1 MLDVKQIRED
11 FPILNT
17 RQHGCPLI
25 YLDNAATMQMPQPVL
40 EQLVSHYHSQNGN
53 VHRGVH
59 SLSQKSTS
67 ATERARERIAAYIG
81 AKAEEIIF
89 TAGTTDSLN
98 MLSQM
103 LEPTIRPGQQIIVSA
118 MEHHSNLIP
127 WQELCQ
133 RTGAVLT
140 ILHMD
145 RNCDLDLTQLGQLL
159 ERDTALVAVTW
170 VSNVLGTV
178 NPVGEITMMSHA
190 AGAMTVLDGAQT
202 MKLPEIDVTAVDCDF
217 LAFSGHK
224 LGALT
229 GIGVLYGKNNILSQ
243 LPPVRFGGGMIRES
257 QYSASSY
264 GGVPQR
270 FEAGTPNYVGAIS
283 LGCAMEYLQSVGRIE
298 LAQQEQILTVL
309 LRKELATIPEVTVI
323 GTPNRRCG
331 VVSFV
336 VPGIHPF
343 DLGAMLDSQGIAV
356 RTGHLC
362 AQPLVNQLGYDSV
375 IRVSPAFYNTE
386 QECLELISA
395 LKRTIPLLK
404 GEWT

>member
-67 ATERARERIAAYIG
+67 AMERARERIAAYIG

-103 LEPTIRPGQQIIVSA
+103 LEPTIRTGQQIIVSA

-190 AGAMTVLDGAQT
+190 AGAMTVLDGAQA

-257 QYSASSY
+257 QYAASSY

-309 LRKELATIPEVTVI
+309 LRKELDTIPEVTVI

>member
-103 LEPTIRPGQQIIVSA
+103 LEPTIRPGQQSIVSA

-145 RNCDLDLTQLGQLL
+145 WNCDLDLTQLGQLL

-190 AGAMTVLDGAQT
+190 AGAMTVLDGAQA

>member
-190 AGAMTVLDGAQT
+190 AGAMTVLDGAQA
-202 MKLPEIDVTAVDCDF
+202 MKLPEIDVTAVGCDF

-309 LRKELATIPEVTVI
+309 LRKELDTIPEVTVI

-386 QECLELISA
+386 QEILGFISA

>member
-59 SLSQKSTS
+59 SLSQKSTT
-67 ATERARERIAAYIG
+67 AMERAREQIAAYTG
-81 AKAEEIIF
+81 AKADEIIF

-103 LEPTIRPGQQIIVSA
+103 LEPTIRSGQQIIVSA

-190 AGAMTVLDGAQT
+190 AGAMTVIDGAQA
-202 MKLPEIDVTAVDCDF
+202 MKLPEIDVAAVDCDF

-257 QYSASSY
+257 QYAASSY

-298 LAQQEQILTVL
+298 LAQREWSLTDL
-309 LRKELATIPEVTVI
+309 LRKELAAIPEVTVI
-323 GTPNRRCG
+323 GTPNRHCG
-331 VVSFV
+331 VMSFV

>member
-103 LEPTIRPGQQIIVSA
+103 LEPTIRPGQQIIASA

-127 WQELCQ
+127 WQNLCQ

-145 RNCDLDLTQLGQLL
+145 RNCDLDLTQLGHLL

-190 AGAMTVLDGAQT
+190 SGAMTVLDGAQA

-309 LRKELATIPEVTVI
+309 LRKELATMPEVTVI

>member
-67 ATERARERIAAYIG
+67 ATERARERIASYIG

-190 AGAMTVLDGAQT
+190 AGAMTVLDGAQA

-229 GIGVLYGKNNILSQ
+229 GLGVLYGKNNILSQ

-257 QYSASSY
+257 QYAASSY

-270 FEAGTPNYVGAIS
+270 FEVGTPNFVGAIS

-298 LAQQEQILTVL
+298 LAQQEQILTDL
-309 LRKELATIPEVTVI
+309 LRRELAAIPEVTVI
-323 GTPNRRCG
+323 GTPNRPCG

-356 RTGHLC
+356 RTGHMC
-362 AQPLVNQLGYDSV
+362 AQPLVNRLGYDSV
-375 IRVSPAFYNTE
+375 IRVSPAFYNTKRE
-386 QECLELISA
+386 MLGFISA
-395 LKRTIPLLK
+395 LKRTSPLLK
-404 GEWT
+404 GEWA

>member
-140 ILHMD
+140 ILHLEW
-145 RNCDLDLTQLGQLL
+145 NCDLDLTQLGQLL

-190 AGAMTVLDGAQT
+190 AGAMTVLDGAQA

>member
-67 ATERARERIAAYIG
+67 AMERARERIAAYIG

-103 LEPTIRPGQQIIVSA
+103 LEPTIRTGQQIIVSA

-145 RNCDLDLTQLGQLL
+145 RKCDLDLTQLGQLL

-190 AGAMTVLDGAQT
+190 AGAMTVLDGAQA

-257 QYSASSY
+257 QYSDSSY

>member
-40 EQLVSHYHSQNGN
+40 EQLVAHYHSQNGN

-67 ATERARERIAAYIG
+67 AMERARERIAAYIG

-190 AGAMTVLDGAQT
+190 AGAMTVLDGAQA
-202 MKLPEIDVTAVDCDF
+202 MKLPEIDVTAVGCDF

-257 QYSASSY
+257 QYSASIY

>member
-190 AGAMTVLDGAQT
+190 AGAMTVLDGAQA

-309 LRKELATIPEVTVI
+309 LQKELATIPEVTVI

>member
-190 AGAMTVLDGAQT
+190 AGAMTVLDGAQA

-323 GTPNRRCG
+323 GTPNRPCG

>member
-67 ATERARERIAAYIG
+67 AMERARERIAAYIG

-98 MLSQM
+98 MLLQM

-145 RNCDLDLTQLGQLL
+145 RNCDLDLTQLGHLL

-190 AGAMTVLDGAQT
+190 AGAMTVLDGAQA

-309 LRKELATIPEVTVI
+309 LRKELDTIPEVTVI

>member
-190 AGAMTVLDGAQT
+190 AGAMTVLDGAQA

-243 LPPVRFGGGMIRES
+243 LPPVRFGGGMMRES

>member
-40 EQLVSHYHSQNGN
+40 EQLVAHYHSQNGN

-59 SLSQKSTS
+59 SLSQKSTY
-67 ATERARERIAAYIG
+67 AMERARERIAAYIG

-103 LEPTIRPGQQIIVSA
+103 LEPTIRTGQQIIVSA

-133 RTGAVLT
+133 RTGAVLK

-190 AGAMTVLDGAQT
+190 AGAMTVLDGAQA

-257 QYSASSY
+257 QYAASSY

>member
-67 ATERARERIAAYIG
+67 AMERARERIAAYIG

-103 LEPTIRPGQQIIVSA
+103 LEPTIRTGQQIIVSA

-145 RNCDLDLTQLGQLL
+145 RNCDLDSTQLGQLL

-190 AGAMTVLDGAQT
+190 AGAMTVLDGAQA

-257 QYSASSY
+257 QYAASSY

-298 LAQQEQILTVL
+298 LAQQEQILTDL
-309 LRKELATIPEVTVI
+309 LRKELDAIPEVTVI
-323 GTPNRRCG
+323 GTPSRRCG

>member
-1 MLDVKQIRED
+1 MKQIRED

-67 ATERARERIAAYIG
+67 AMERARERIAAYIG

-103 LEPTIRPGQQIIVSA
+103 LEPTIRTGQQIIVSA

-190 AGAMTVLDGAQT
+190 AGAMTVLDGAQA
-202 MKLPEIDVTAVDCDF
+202 MKLPEIDVTAVGCDF

-309 LRKELATIPEVTVI
+309 LQKELATIPEVTVI

>member
-11 FPILNT
+11 FPVLNT
-17 RQHGCPLI
+17 WQHGCPLI

-67 ATERARERIAAYIG
+67 AMERARERIAAYIG

-103 LEPTIRPGQQIIVSA
+103 LEPTIRTGQQIIVSA

-190 AGAMTVLDGAQT
+190 AGAMTILDGAQA

-257 QYSASSY
+257 QYAASSY

-298 LAQQEQILTVL
+298 LAQQEQILTDL
-309 LRKELATIPEVTVI
+309 LRKELAAIPEVTVI
-323 GTPNRRCG
+323 GTPNRPCG
-331 VVSFV
+331 VMSFV

>member
-190 AGAMTVLDGAQT
+190 AGAMTVLDGAQA
-202 MKLPEIDVTAVDCDF
+202 MKLPEIDVTAVGCDF

-343 DLGAMLDSQGIAV
+343 DLGSMLDSQGIAV

>member
-40 EQLVSHYHSQNGN
+40 EQLVFHYHSQNGN

-145 RNCDLDLTQLGQLL
+145 WNCDLDLTQLGQLL

-190 AGAMTVLDGAQT
+190 AGAMTVLDGAQA

-362 AQPLVNQLGYDSV
+362 AQPLVNHLGYDSV

>member
-40 EQLVSHYHSQNGN
+40 EQLVAHYHSQNGN

-67 ATERARERIAAYIG
+67 AMEQARERIAAYIG

-103 LEPTIRPGQQIIVSA
+103 LEPTIRTGQQIIVSA

-145 RNCDLDLTQLGQLL
+145 WNCDLNLTQLGQLL

-190 AGAMTVLDGAQT
+190 AGAMTVIDGAQA
-202 MKLPEIDVTAVDCDF
+202 MKLPEIDVAAVDCDF

-257 QYSASSY
+257 QYAASSY

-283 LGCAMEYLQSVGRIE
+283 LGCAMEYLQSVGRME
-298 LAQQEQILTVL
+298 LAQQEQTLTDL
-309 LRKELATIPEVTVI
+309 LLQELAEIPEVTVI

-386 QECLELISA
+386 QECLKLISA

-404 GEWT
+404 GERT

>member
-67 ATERARERIAAYIG
+67 AMERARERIAAYIG

-98 MLSQM
+98 MLSRM
-103 LEPTIRPGQQIIVSA
+103 LAPTIRTGQQIIVSA

-145 RNCDLDLTQLGQLL
+145 WKCDLDLTQLGQLL

-190 AGAMTVLDGAQT
+190 AGAMTVLDGAQA

-217 LAFSGHK
+217 LTFSGHK

-257 QYSASSY
+257 QYAASSY

-298 LAQQEQILTVL
+298 LAQQEQILTDL
-309 LRKELATIPEVTVI
+309 LRKELAAIPEVTVI
-323 GTPNRRCG
+323 GTPNRHCG

-356 RTGHLC
+356 RTGHMC
-362 AQPLVNQLGYDSV
+362 AQPLVNRLGYDSV

-404 GEWT
+404 GERI

>member
-40 EQLVSHYHSQNGN
+40 EQLVAHYHSQNGN

-67 ATERARERIAAYIG
+67 AMERARERIAAYIG

-103 LEPTIRPGQQIIVSA
+103 LEPTIRTGQQIIVSA

-190 AGAMTVLDGAQT
+190 AGAMTVLDGAQA
-202 MKLPEIDVTAVDCDF
+202 MKLPEIDVTAVGCDF

-257 QYSASSY
+257 QYAASSY

>member
-25 YLDNAATMQMPQPVL
+25 YLDNAATMQMSQPVL

-190 AGAMTVLDGAQT
+190 AGAMTVLDGAQA

-386 QECLELISA
+386 QECQELISA

>member
-145 RNCDLDLTQLGQLL
+145 RNCDLDLTQLGHLL

-190 AGAMTVLDGAQT
+190 AGAMTVLDGAQA

-270 FEAGTPNYVGAIS
+270 FEAGTPNYVGVIS

>member
-67 ATERARERIAAYIG
+67 AMERARERIAAYIG

-145 RNCDLDLTQLGQLL
+145 RKCDLDLTQLGQLL

-190 AGAMTVLDGAQT
+190 AGAMTVLDGAQA

>member
-59 SLSQKSTS
+59 SLSQKSTY
-67 ATERARERIAAYIG
+67 AMERARERIAAYIG

-103 LEPTIRPGQQIIVSA
+103 LEPTIRTGQQIIVSA

-190 AGAMTVLDGAQT
+190 AGAMTVLDGAQA

>member
-25 YLDNAATMQMPQPVL
+25 YLDNAATMQMSQPVL

-190 AGAMTVLDGAQT
+190 AGAMTVLDGAQA

-386 QECLELISA
+386 QECLGLISA

>member
-67 ATERARERIAAYIG
+67 ATERARERIASYIG

-190 AGAMTVLDGAQT
+190 AGAMTVLDGAQA

-229 GIGVLYGKNNILSQ
+229 GLGVLYGKNNILSQ

-257 QYSASSY
+257 QYAASSY

-270 FEAGTPNYVGAIS
+270 FEVGTPNFVGAIS

-298 LAQQEQILTVL
+298 LAQQEQILTDL
-309 LRKELATIPEVTVI
+309 LRRELAAIPEVTVI
-323 GTPNRRCG
+323 GTPNRPCG

-356 RTGHLC
+356 RTGHMC
-362 AQPLVNQLGYDSV
+362 AQPLVNRLGYDSV
-375 IRVSPAFYNTE
+375 IRVSPAFYNTKRE
-386 QECLELISA
+386 MLGFISA

>member
-25 YLDNAATMQMPQPVL
+25 YLDNAATMQMSQPVL

-103 LEPTIRPGQQIIVSA
+103 LEPAIRPGQQIIVSA

-190 AGAMTVLDGAQT
+190 AGAMTVLDGAQA

-386 QECLELISA
+386 QECLGLISA

>member
-103 LEPTIRPGQQIIVSA
+103 LEPTIRPGQQMIVSA

-190 AGAMTVLDGAQT
+190 AGAMTVLDGAQA

-323 GTPNRRCG
+323 GTPNRPCG

-404 GEWT
+404 GEWA

>member
-67 ATERARERIAAYIG
+67 AMERARERIAAYIG

-103 LEPTIRPGQQIIVSA
+103 LEPTIRTGQQIIVSA

-145 RNCDLDLTQLGQLL
+145 RKCDLDLTQLGQLL

-190 AGAMTVLDGAQT
+190 AGAMTVLDGAQA

>member
-190 AGAMTVLDGAQT
+190 AGAMTVLDGAQA

-298 LAQQEQILTVL
+298 LAQQEQILTDL
-309 LRKELATIPEVTVI
+309 LRKELAAIPEVTVI
-323 GTPNRRCG
+323 GTPNRPCG
-331 VVSFV
+331 VMSFV

>member
-40 EQLVSHYHSQNGN
+40 EQLVAHYHSQNGN

-67 ATERARERIAAYIG
+67 AMERARERIAAYIG

-103 LEPTIRPGQQIIVSA
+103 LEPTIRTGQQIIVSA

-145 RNCDLDLTQLGQLL
+145 RNCDLDLKQLGQML

-190 AGAMTVLDGAQT
+190 AGAMTVLDGAQA
-202 MKLPEIDVTAVDCDF
+202 MKLPEIDVTAVGCDF

-257 QYSASSY
+257 QYAASSY

-283 LGCAMEYLQSVGRIE
+283 LGCAMEYLQSVGRME
-298 LAQQEQILTVL
+298 LAQQEQILTDL
-309 LRKELATIPEVTVI
+309 LRKELAAIPEVTVI

-336 VPGIHPF
+336 VPGVHPF

-356 RTGHLC
+356 RTGHMC
-362 AQPLVNQLGYDSV
+362 AQPLVNRLGYDSV

>member
-190 AGAMTVLDGAQT
+190 AGAMTVLDGAQA

-257 QYSASSY
+257 QYSASIY

-362 AQPLVNQLGYDSV
+362 AQPLVNQLGYDRV

>member
-190 AGAMTVLDGAQT
+190 AGAMTVLDGAQA

-404 GEWT
+404 GEWI

>member
-25 YLDNAATMQMPQPVL
+25 YLDNAATMQMPQLVL

-67 ATERARERIAAYIG
+67 AMERARERIAAYIG

-103 LEPTIRPGQQIIVSA
+103 LEPTIRAGQQIIVSA

-190 AGAMTVLDGAQT
+190 AGAMTVLDGAQA

-257 QYSASSY
+257 QYAASSY

>member
-190 AGAMTVLDGAQT
+190 AGAMTVLDGAQA

-257 QYSASSY
+257 QYAASSY

-283 LGCAMEYLQSVGRIE
+283 LGCAMEYLQSVGRME
-298 LAQQEQILTVL
+298 LAQQEQILTDL
-309 LRKELATIPEVTVI
+309 LRKELAAIPEVTVI

-336 VPGIHPF
+336 VPGVHPF

-356 RTGHLC
+356 RTGHMC
-362 AQPLVNQLGYDSV
+362 AQPLVNRLGYDSV

>member
-40 EQLVSHYHSQNGN
+40 EQLVAHYHSQNGN

-59 SLSQKSTS
+59 SLSQKSTY
-67 ATERARERIAAYIG
+67 AMERARERIAAYIG

-103 LEPTIRPGQQIIVSA
+103 LEPTIRTGQQIIVSA

-133 RTGAVLT
+133 RTDAVLT

-190 AGAMTVLDGAQT
+190 AGAMTVLDGAQA

-257 QYSASSY
+257 QYAASSY

>member
-190 AGAMTVLDGAQT
+190 AGAMTVLDGAQA

-323 GTPNRRCG
+323 GTPNLRCG

>member
-59 SLSQKSTS
+59 SLSQKSTT
-67 ATERARERIAAYIG
+67 AMERARERIAAYIG

-103 LEPTIRPGQQIIVSA
+103 LEPTIRTGQQIIVSA

-190 AGAMTVLDGAQT
+190 AGAMTVLDGAQA

-217 LAFSGHK
+217 LTFSGHK

-229 GIGVLYGKNNILSQ
+229 GIGVLYGKSGILSQ

-257 QYSASSY
+257 QYAASSY

-298 LAQQEQILTVL
+298 LAQQEQILTDL
-309 LRKELATIPEVTVI
+309 LRKELTAIPEVTVI
-323 GTPNRRCG
+323 GTPSRRCG

-386 QECLELISA
+386 QEILGFISA